1 MMELG
6 ALVCR
11 RHDPGCATC
20 PVKCF
25 CAAARLKTP
34 EDYPRLARKKILQR
48 AVTRIWSENEGRLLL
63 HRAAS
68 SARRLADQH
77 ELPAPA
83 DLGLDDAAV
92 RDGPLLARKRRGITN
107 HQITESIH
115 LVRLNAAQ
123 RYKLTAD
130 TALHWVPWAELDLI
144 TLSGPHRRWIRE
156 IEKHEIEL

>member
-1 MMELG
+1 MR
-6 ALVCR
+6 A
-11 RHDPGCATC
+11 GC
-20 PVKCF
+20 CF
-25 CAAARLKTP
+25 IVP
-34 EDYPRLARKKILQR
+34 
-48 AVTRIWSENEGRLLL
+48 
-63 HRAAS
+63 RAAPGGS
-68 SARRLADQH
+68 PINTNYLRQQTSDW
-77 ELPAPA
+77 
-83 DLGLDDAAV
+83 
-92 RDGPLLARKRRGITN
+92 PLLARKRRGITN